1 MNVSES
7 LRQLQPYVP
16 GRSVDEVQ
24 RQYGVQEVI
33 KLASNE
39 NALGANPKVV
49 AEIQK
54 NASQVFR
61 YPDSSYQKNKKI
73 ISHFFDVLPE
83 NVCFGNGSDELID
96 ILIRIFCEPNQ
107 DAILIP
113 AQSFVAYKVRGH
125 VNRVKVTEIPL
136 LKNLQIDISAMVKAL
151 DRQHRIVFLPN
162 PNNPSGR
169 YLSKKEIEPLLQA
182 VSKQEN
188 TLLVVDEAYTEFIR
202 ADDYPDMIKTFKE
215 MKNLVVLRTLSKAYG
230 LAGLRSGFMLADVE
244 ICNWVERVRL
254 PFNSNILSSCV
265 LEVALS
271 DQDFIKK
278 SQGMV
283 WQGLDYFERELKKMG
298 LEFCPSQGN
307 FIFFDTRK
315 DSSLVFDDLLKK
327 GIILRP
333 VKNYGFMTQI
343 RMTVGLPEENKRVI
357 ECLKQVL

>member
-96 ILIRIFCEPNQ
+96 ILIRIFC
-107 DAILIP
+107 
-113 AQSFVAYKVRGH
+113 
-125 VNRVKVTEIPL
+125 
-136 LKNLQIDISAMVKAL
+136 DISAMVKAL

-357 ECLKQVL
+357 ECLRQVL